1 MAAAVVFCGI
11 GKAFYPQRRSHG
23 SGSTKTKIQQ
33 NTKTVSIFMG
43 TCLIRVPL
51 KMNRSKNF
59 TQKGHE
65 TLSSFEQ
72 CFYLAA

>member
-11 GKAFYPQRRSHG
+11 GKAFYPQKRPHR
-23 SGSTKTKIQQ
+23 SGSTKTEIQQ
-33 NTKTVSIFMG
+33 NTKTVSIFMD

-51 KMNRSKNF
+51 KTNLSKNF